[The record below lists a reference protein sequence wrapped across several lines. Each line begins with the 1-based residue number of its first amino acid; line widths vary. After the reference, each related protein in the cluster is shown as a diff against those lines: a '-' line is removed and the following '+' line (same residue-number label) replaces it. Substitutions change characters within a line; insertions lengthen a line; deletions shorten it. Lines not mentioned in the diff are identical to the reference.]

1 MKTTLKFL
9 LAIVFTLFLN
19 SCNKGNEQEPV
30 VKDNYLTV
38 TSPTDDKI
46 VFDSN
51 EGEITI
57 SFKSSA
63 EWNIAAINTR
73 ADEWCSIF
81 PNKGEAGE
89 HNVTLKVKTN
99 TSTDERNATIKLN
112 SGNNEE
118 LLYVTQKQKDALIIN
133 SSSYSLPATGGTI
146 DIDIQSNISYSYQID
161 DKSESWIHHLST
173 KALESSTLSFSIDE
187 NNELTNREG
196 TIIITGG
203 EYSEK
208 ITVYQESAIPSI
220 IVSEQNIA
228 VGAKGETITIEVKG
242 NVSATPRI
250 PNNIDWISEVT
261 TKAWS
266 TNTYYFLISPND
278 SYDDRT
284 AAIVF
289 VNDENGLSE
298 SVTITQMQKNAIVI
312 ATNSYS
318 FNNNGGTFNIEVNS
332 NVDYEVNIGSDWV
345 KKVETKALTT
355 QNLLFEV
362 AKNES
367 YDNRETIISFIS
379 KDKDITQEVRVYQS
393 QTNAI
398 IISEKEKTISPDGES
413 FEVEIKANISYDVIM
428 PDVDWIRKIETK
440 ALASSTLHLCV
451 EANETYD
458 NRDCVIII
466 RDNNNQ
472 IEDRLSIIQ
481 LQKDAIVVAKNE
493 YEFTSEGG
501 TLQIDVAHNIEYD
514 ILTSSDW
521 IVRADTKALNTTSHN
536 FIICANSTYD
546 SREGKITF
554 KSERISQEIL
564 IKQSATLL
572 FETTAE
578 NEYLFKGEGGE
589 FTFDVKSSLPVDV
602 AISETADEWITAI
615 STKVISNNSYSFRV
629 SPYDGIDERNGKI
642 SISSGDTT
650 VVITIRQGDNLQ
662 MPNEIWYTS
671 IDGNIVEP
679 FNEAWG
685 DVTVVSNEYDSTKN
699 IGVIKFSGNLTTIGD
714 EAFYSC
720 SNLYE
725 ISTPSR
731 LTSIGNKAFQYCTKL
746 ERVHITNIT
755 NIGEHVFANCKK
767 LKEVIIEGPIKSI
780 NKYCFYECSSLSIIQ
795 IPDSIETLERDA
807 FGNCTNLSEFHIPAS
822 TYKIE
827 SGTFSGSGLTYL
839 TIPDTVTSLG
849 ISMLSNCANLT
860 NVDIQANISSIP
872 GSFCQNCPVLSIII
886 LPESITSIGGW
897 AFYNCTSL
905 EDIIIPNSVK
915 TIKEHAFDGC
925 RGSKNVYIPNSV
937 ENLELN
943 CFGKCSGHLFIDTDT
958 DNYYSPADSPFYQAT
973 FTSAEFGNNVTKIG
987 NSLLEYYGAT
997 HNTLKTIT
1005 LSDSI
1010 KEIGIKSFKQ
1020 AGIENIILSKNLES
1034 IGYEAF
1040 GNNPLLTIDLPSTL
1054 KSIGEMAFA
1063 NCDNLTTIEIP
1074 NSVESFGH
1082 NAFYHCSSLK
1092 KVNFPENEIFTNV
1105 GTQYSYCSALE
1116 EIVIPNNIKNIEG
1129 VYVSDRIRGA
1139 FEGCSSLTTIH
1150 FPNSIKSIGTYSFM
1164 NCESLHEITLP
1175 SSVEQ
1180 IGGSIFEGCTGLTKF
1195 DITNCPM
1202 ITSIPASMFKNC
1214 TGLSEIL
1221 LSEHITSIKGSA
1233 FYGCNSLKNIELSK
1247 SVEELGDY
1255 SFYNCNNLE
1264 NITLNNK
1271 VQTIGN
1277 YAFAYCTN
1285 LSNIHCPIS
1294 LKKIG
1299 NKAFYNCYHLTEI
1312 YCKAI
1317 TPPSLDRMAFWY
1329 DWQYVP
1335 ADAPSTCIIYVPQ
1348 ESLTDYKASWSWQ
1361 KPQTVKRTYTLEGF
1375 NY

>member
-89 HNVTLKVKTN
+89 HNVTLKVKPN

-161 DKSESWIHHLST
+161 GKSESWIHHLST

-367 YDNRETIISFIS
+367 YDNRETTISFIS

-501 TLQIDVAHNIEYD
+501 TLQIEVSHNVEYEIEA
-514 ILTSSDW
+514 SVDW
-521 IVRADTKALNTTSHN
+521 IVRADTKGLNTSSHN
-536 FIICANSTYD
+536 FIINENSTYD
-546 SREGKITF
+546 NREGKITF
-554 KSERISQEIL
+554 KSGEISQEIL
-564 IKQSATLL
+564 IKQSAISY

-578 NEYLFKGEGGE
+578 TEYLFKGEGGE
-589 FTFDVKSSLPVDV
+589 LSFDVNSSLPVEITV
-602 AISETADEWITAI
+602 SETANNWITPISTKAI
-615 STKVISNNSYSFRV
+615 STTSYSFRI
-629 SPYDGIDERNGKI
+629 SPYDGIDERSGTI
-642 SISSGDTT
+642 GVSSCDTT
-650 VVITIRQGDNLQ
+650 FVISIRQGDNLQ
-662 MPNEIWYTS
+662 MPNEIWYVSTDGDIVSPLSSIEWGGAKITS
-671 IDGNIVEP
+671 NVYNSD
-679 FNEAWG
+679 
-685 DVTVVSNEYDSTKN
+685 KN
-699 IGVIKFSGNLTTIGD
+699 IGIITFDLPVYTIGNQ
-714 EAFYSC
+714 AFMSC
-720 SNLYE
+720 NSLKE
-725 ISTPSR
+725 IFIPSQV
-731 LTSIGNKAFQYCTKL
+731 TEIAGSAFKNCLLLEKVTCNTKL
-746 ERVHITNIT
+746 E
-755 NIGEHVFANCKK
+755 E
-767 LKEVIIEGPIKSI
+767 IKS
-780 NKYCFYECSSLSIIQ
+780 
-795 IPDSIETLERDA
+795 
-807 FGNCTNLSEFHIPAS
+807 
-822 TYKIE
+822 
-827 SGTFSGSGLTYL
+827 
-839 TIPDTVTSLG
+839 
-849 ISMLSNCANLT
+849 
-860 NVDIQANISSIP
+860 
-872 GSFCQNCPVLSIII
+872 
-886 LPESITSIGGW
+886 
-897 AFYNCTSL
+897 
-905 EDIIIPNSVK
+905 
-915 TIKEHAFDGC
+915 
-925 RGSKNVYIPNSV
+925 
-937 ENLELN
+937 
-943 CFGKCSGHLFIDTDT
+943 
-958 DNYYSPADSPFYQAT
+958 
-973 FTSAEFGNNVTKIG
+973 
-987 NSLLEYYGAT
+987 
-997 HNTLKTIT
+997 
-1005 LSDSI
+1005 
-1010 KEIGIKSFKQ
+1010 
-1020 AGIENIILSKNLES
+1020 
-1034 IGYEAF
+1034 
-1040 GNNPLLTIDLPSTL
+1040 
-1054 KSIGEMAFA
+1054 
-1063 NCDNLTTIEIP
+1063 
-1074 NSVESFGH
+1074 
-1082 NAFYHCSSLK
+1082 
-1092 KVNFPENEIFTNV
+1092 
-1105 GTQYSYCSALE
+1105 
-1116 EIVIPNNIKNIEG
+1116 
-1129 VYVSDRIRGA
+1129 
-1139 FEGCSSLTTIH
+1139 
-1150 FPNSIKSIGTYSFM
+1150 
-1164 NCESLHEITLP
+1164 
-1175 SSVEQ
+1175 
-1180 IGGSIFEGCTGLTKF
+1180 
-1195 DITNCPM
+1195 
-1202 ITSIPASMFKNC
+1202 
-1214 TGLSEIL
+1214 
-1221 LSEHITSIKGSA
+1221 SA
-1233 FYGCNSLKNIELSK
+1233 FYGCKQLKQIILHNSISTIGSSCFYNCSSLKGIMLPENLSSIGANAFQNCTSLTTISIPSNITEIPKYAFDGCSALESVTLNDNIRRIDSYAFRAAKSLKSINFPSSLSYIYERAFLDCSSLTEIILPEGFREIYGYYVFSNCTSVTRIVLPSTLRNYGIYAFQGTSGDLEINSDIVATDNYYGAFERWTGKNAKLSDNVNTIGLKAFANSSLTNITFGSGLKTIDDSAFLFSKLTEIDLPDGIEKIGSEVFRGASQLTKISIPNSVTSIGRHCFHNCSSLTSVELPTNDNFTWLQRGLFYGCSSLKNITIPNNINSIGWDKPSYDSYYGNAGLFEGCTSLESITLS
-1247 SVEELGDY
+1247 
-1255 SFYNCNNLE
+1255 E
-1264 NITLNNK
+1264 NITSLPNYTFAECTTLKTIQLSDNIANIGEYCFKGCTGITTIELPNNTEFTTINCGTFSNCTSLTNIAIPNSVVNIK
-1271 VQTIGN
+1271 SKDNSLGTGAFYKCYSLESISIPNSVQSIGQYTFEKCTGLKHIKFSNRMSTIPSGAFDGCTSIEEITIPDYISSIGWGAFEDCTKLHTLTIGIN
-1277 YAFAYCTN
+1277 VTGLSSQCFAGCT
-1285 LSNIHCPIS
+1285 S
-1294 LKKIG
+1294 LTKVYMKP
-1299 NKAFYNCYHLTEI
+1299 
-1312 YCKAI
+1312 I
-1317 TPPSLDRMAFWY
+1317 TPPSLPTGTSKTGVF
-1329 DWQYVP
+1329 P
-1335 ADAPSTCIIYVPQ
+1335 NTSFTIYVPE
-1348 ESLTDYKASWSWQ
+1348 ESYDL
-1361 KPQTVKRTYTLEGF
+1361 YTNWCSAWKYEAHHF
-1375 NY
+1375 E